1 MPAFKNFLAECFR
14 TKLRS
19 RRVVHV
25 AEIKT
30 SWWNRSS
37 RRS

>member
-1 MPAFKNFLAECFR
+1 MLAFKNFLAECFR

-19 RRVVHV
+19 RRVVHI

-30 SWWNRSS
+30 SWWNWS